1 MNTTR
6 ILASAVL
13 AIASGAAF
21 AAPAGIRYADHSDQ
35 RTVANSLVTEVR
47 TATRITTTAPSAAVR
62 YADHSDR
69 RTVANSIVEGAVKAT
84 GTTSTPIR
92 YADFSANRSFA
103 N

>member
-13 AIASGAAF
+13 AIASGAAL

-47 TATRITTTAPSAAVR
+47 TATRVTTNAPAAVIR

-69 RTVANSIVEGAVKAT
+69 RTVANSIVEGAVRT
-84 GTTSTPIR
+84 SGTSSTPIR
-92 YADFSANRSFA
+92 YADFSASRSFA